1 MDYHR
6 LANTEAELWHPPP
19 ARWLRYQ
26 GKQEL
31 RHPDAVR
38 HAVDRAAASAW
49 EHIPPVFR
57 PFIADRLAC
66 LGPQGRPAHAVEVLG
81 PRIVLAGGGRQRL
94 ARGVSPATLHRRLHD
109 GVRPPGR
116 ARRHR
121 GGSGP
126 VHGCRAIPVAG
137 VAAARGGISAC
148 RSGRDTPGS
157 EQAATSAM
165 AKAILAAWGI
175 ADPDQIRH
183 RRRHLS
189 RASRLWATT
198 P

>member
-66 LGPQGRPAHAVEVLG
+66 LGLKAGRRTQWRSWGRGSSSRVADDSVLPEGYPRLRSTVGYMMAYALLVELAAIAAGADRCTGAV
-81 PRIVLAGGGRQRL
+81 PFRWQ
-94 ARGVSPATLHRRLHD
+94 
-109 GVRPPGR
+109 
-116 ARRHR
+116 
-121 GGSGP
+121 
-126 VHGCRAIPVAG
+126 G
-137 VAAARGGISAC
+137 VAAARWYLRLQERPGHPRERAGGHQ
-148 RSGRDTPGS
+148 RHGEGDPRR
-157 EQAATSAM
+157 
-165 AKAILAAWGI
+165 LGI